1 MKVNRH
7 IVRRGGRWPAT
18 INRENPVPA
27 GHATRNTQHASP
39 ATRHSSLVTRCAF
52 TLIEVMVAMAIFAI
66 VVAAI
71 YSTWLLVVRASLVG
85 QQTAARTQ
93 RQRVALRTIEDSLSC
108 IQSYQASI
116 QYYYFDVENGDQPFL
131 SFTAQLPDVFPRNA
145 RFGGVN
151 LRRLTFNVQPG
162 KDLANDLVLRQN
174 PVLMDMDLDE
184 QQTPLVLAHDVKTFA
199 VECWDPAQ
207 GEWLTE
213 WDNTNTIPTALLVT
227 IALNN
232 GHDPGSSVTSV
243 TRLIAIPST
252 TLPSGLQGS
261 ASGAGAAPP
270 GAGVPFNPRNLI
282 QH

>member
-1 MKVNRH
+1 MNVNRDNGPSD
-7 IVRRGGRWPAT
+7 VRRPMRSDKKSAARSAHVSRFTLHG
-18 INRENPVPA
+18 
-27 GHATRNTQHASP
+27 S
-39 ATRHSSLVTRCAF
+39 AF
-52 TLIEVMVAMAIFAI
+52 TLIEVMVAMAIFAL

-71 YSTWLLVVRASLVG
+71 YSTWLLVVRASLVA

-116 QYYYFDVENGDQPFL
+116 QYYYFAVDNGDQPFL

-151 LRRLTFNVQPG
+151 LRRLTFSVEPG
-162 KDLANDLVLRQN
+162 KDMQNDLVLRQN

-184 QQTPLVLAHDVKTFA
+184 RQTPLVLAHDVKTFA
-199 VECWDPAQ
+199 VECWDLAQ
-207 GEWLTE
+207 GEWVTE

-252 TLPSGLQGS
+252 TLPSGLQGN
-261 ASGAGAAPP
+261 ATGAGAAPP
-270 GAGVPFNPRNLI
+270 GAGGGFNPRI
-282 QH
+282 PIPIPPR

>member
-1 MKVNRH
+1 
-7 IVRRGGRWPAT
+7 
-18 INRENPVPA
+18 
-27 GHATRNTQHASP
+27 
-39 ATRHSSLVTRCAF
+39 
-52 TLIEVMVAMAIFAI
+52 MVAMAIFAI

-116 QYYYFDVENGDQPFL
+116 QYYYFEVENGDQPFL

-199 VECWDPAQ
+199 VECWDPTQ
-207 GEWLTE
+207 GEWVTE
-213 WDNTNTIPTALLVT
+213 WDNTNTIPPALLVT

-270 GAGVPFNPRNLI
+270 GPGVPFNPRNLF
-282 QH
+282 QTR